1 MLLISPHVRAEFT
14 LASHISNIR
23 ILPHPDH
30 GRGSA
35 PYLYTP
41 IGNTHPETVIRA
53 LERLIASGTITEPW
67 SLFFMDHRRRLFH
80 DVWLLPALPTHHS
93 HCLYVATSAVPDELR
108 LILDDMDPLSLTPI
122 LRHPIL
128 DLQNLDNTPLG
139 VLVKAKGS
147 LQNQP
152 ASAPF
157 DHLSEPTLSQWSD
170 ILHSRPHDETLGADR
185 RLPRPAFPPTPQA
198 WSLTS
203 SPPTP
208 LSSLSPGS
216 YPEGTGPAS
225 SSHHPP
231 AAWLSPS
238 IPSRRDTLSP
248 SSLSPW
254 SPVGPVSPIIGSGPP
269 VSTTVSAS
277 PADPMSLLIDQVSA
291 LTQVV
296 AVLASRLPPPP
307 PPGPG

>member
-41 IGNTHPETVIRA
+41 IGNTHPEMVIRA
-53 LERLIASGTITEPW
+53 LERLIASGAITEPW

-80 DVWLLPALPTHHS
+80 DVWLLPALPTHQS

-139 VLVKAKGS
+139 ILVKAKS
-147 LQNQP
+147 APQKQP

-157 DHLSEPTLSQWSD
+157 DHFSEPTLSAWSD
-170 ILHSRPHDETLGADR
+170 ILHSRPHDETLGGDR
-185 RLPRPAFPPTPQA
+185 RLLRPALPPTPQA
-198 WSLTS
+198 WSMSS

-216 YPEGTGPAS
+216 YVDNTGPTPSLLQPAS
-225 SSHHPP
+225 
-231 AAWLSPS
+231 AWLSPS
-238 IPSRRDTLSP
+238 MPLRRDTLSP

-254 SPVGPVSPIIGSGPP
+254 SPAGHASPPRGSGPP
-269 VSTTVSAS
+269 VTTVISAA
-277 PADPMSLLIDQVSA
+277 PADPMTLLIDQVSA

-296 AVLASRLPPPP
+296 AMLASRLPPPP
-307 PPGPG
+307 PPGSG